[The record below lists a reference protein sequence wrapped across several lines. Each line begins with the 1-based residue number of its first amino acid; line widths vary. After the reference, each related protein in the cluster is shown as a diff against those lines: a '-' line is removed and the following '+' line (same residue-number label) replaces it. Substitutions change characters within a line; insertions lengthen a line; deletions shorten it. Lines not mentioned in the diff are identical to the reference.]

1 MPPSATARQRRRPT
15 PAADEQQQ
23 QQIPSTPP
31 RRRRIN
37 DAGKNGFDAD
47 PSSSSLPPT
56 TSSNTNK
63 SPLKRAIKLV
73 KKQLL
78 YRPKIPIFSSAF
90 VLAII
95 FIIAPYVDKTYHK
108 ISEEGRVAS
117 DLGDVGFDSGKFTVR
132 VRSICFFTISFSF
145 CNPRELSFLLTNAFT
160 LLLLLFDAVAKHG
173 ANAENHA
180 QESQILLSSAVVSNH
195 GNVVVHRQET
205 VFNAR
210 ERAD

>member
-23 QQIPSTPP
+23 QQQQIPSTPP
-31 RRRRIN
+31 RRRRKSIKN
-37 DAGKNGFDAD
+37 DDAGKNGFDAD
-47 PSSSSLPPT
+47 PSSSSVPPT
-56 TSSNTNK
+56 SNNK

-132 VRSICFFTISFSF
+132 VRRFVFFSFSF
-145 CNPRELSFLLTNAFT
+145 CNPRVLSFLRHALTNT
-160 LLLLLFDAVAKHG
+160 LTILLLFDARCSGKTR
-173 ANAENHA
+173 
-180 QESQILLSSAVVSNH
+180 SK
-195 GNVVVHRQET
+195 R
-205 VFNAR
+205 
-210 ERAD
+210 

>member
-15 PAADEQQQ
+15 PADEQQQQ

-47 PSSSSLPPT
+47 PSPPT

-132 VRSICFFTISFSF
+132 VRRFLFFSFSF
-145 CNPRELSFLLTNAFT
+145 CNPRVLSFLRHALTNT
-160 LLLLLFDAVAKHG
+160 LTILLLFDARCSGKTR
-173 ANAENHA
+173 
-180 QESQILLSSAVVSNH
+180 SK
-195 GNVVVHRQET
+195 R
-205 VFNAR
+205 
-210 ERAD
+210 

>member
-1 MPPSATARQRRRPT
+1 MPPSATARQRRRRSSSP
-15 PAADEQQQ
+15 ADERQQL
-23 QQIPSTPP
+23 PSTPP
-31 RRRRIN
+31 RRRRSIKKN
-37 DAGKNGFDAD
+37 DDAGKNGFDAD

-56 TSSNTNK
+56 SNNK

-132 VRSICFFTISFSF
+132 VRRFVFYLSFF
-145 CNPRELSFLLTNAFT
+145 NPRVLSFLRHALTNTLT
-160 LLLLLFDAVAKHG
+160 LLLLF
-173 ANAENHA
+173 
-180 QESQILLSSAVVSNH
+180 
-195 GNVVVHRQET
+195 
-205 VFNAR
+205 
-210 ERAD
+210 

>member
-1 MPPSATARQRRRPT
+1 
-15 PAADEQQQ
+15 
-23 QQIPSTPP
+23 
-31 RRRRIN
+31 
-37 DAGKNGFDAD
+37 
-47 PSSSSLPPT
+47 
-56 TSSNTNK
+56 
-63 SPLKRAIKLV
+63 
-73 KKQLL
+73 
-78 YRPKIPIFSSAF
+78 
-90 VLAII
+90 
-95 FIIAPYVDKTYHK
+95 VDKTYHK

-132 VRSICFFTISFSF
+132 VRRFVFY
-145 CNPRELSFLLTNAFT
+145 LSFLIRAFVFT
-160 LLLLLFDAVAKHG
+160 ARADEYAHSSSSFLMRVAVAKHG

>member
-1 MPPSATARQRRRPT
+1 MPPSATARQRRRST
-15 PAADEQQQ
+15 PADEQQQ
-23 QQIPSTPP
+23 EQQQQEQQLPSTPP
-31 RRRRIN
+31 RRRRRSIKKN
-37 DAGKNGFDAD
+37 DDAGKNGFDAD

-56 TSSNTNK
+56 SNK

-95 FIIAPYVDKTYHK
+95 YIIAPYVDKTYHK

-132 VRSICFFTISFSF
+132 VRRF
-145 CNPRELSFLLTNAFT
+145 
-160 LLLLLFDAVAKHG
+160 
-173 ANAENHA
+173 
-180 QESQILLSSAVVSNH
+180 
-195 GNVVVHRQET
+195 
-205 VFNAR
+205 VF
-210 ERAD
+210 

>member
-1 MPPSATARQRRRPT
+1 MPASATARQRRRASSP
-15 PAADEQQQ
+15 ADERQQQ
-23 QQIPSTPP
+23 QLPSTPP
-31 RRRRIN
+31 RRRRRGVKN
-37 DAGKNGFDAD
+37 DDAGKNGFDAD

-56 TSSNTNK
+56 SNNK

-132 VRSICFFTISFSF
+132 VRRFV
-145 CNPRELSFLLTNAFT
+145 FLLSLFLIRAFFRFYGT
-160 LLLLLFDAVAKHG
+160 
-173 ANAENHA
+173 
-180 QESQILLSSAVVSNH
+180 
-195 GNVVVHRQET
+195 R
-205 VFNAR
+205 
-210 ERAD
+210 

>member
-1 MPPSATARQRRRPT
+1 MPPSATARQRRRST
-15 PAADEQQQ
+15 PADEQQQQQQQQQ

-31 RRRRIN
+31 PRRRRRID

-47 PSSSSLPPT
+47 PSSSSLPP
-56 TSSNTNK
+56 TNK

-132 VRSICFFTISFSF
+132 VRSICFFYY
-145 CNPRELSFLLTNAFT
+145 LFLFL
-160 LLLLLFDAVAKHG
+160 
-173 ANAENHA
+173 
-180 QESQILLSSAVVSNH
+180 
-195 GNVVVHRQET
+195 
-205 VFNAR
+205 
-210 ERAD
+210 

>member
-1 MPPSATARQRRRPT
+1 MPPSATARQRRRASSP
-15 PAADEQQQ
+15 ADERQQQ
-23 QQIPSTPP
+23 QLPSTPP
-31 RRRRIN
+31 RRRRRGVKN
-37 DAGKNGFDAD
+37 DDAGKNGFDAD

-56 TSSNTNK
+56 SNNK

-132 VRSICFFTISFSF
+132 VRRFVFLSLFLIRAFFRFYGT
-145 CNPRELSFLLTNAFT
+145 R
-160 LLLLLFDAVAKHG
+160 
-173 ANAENHA
+173 
-180 QESQILLSSAVVSNH
+180 
-195 GNVVVHRQET
+195 
-205 VFNAR
+205 
-210 ERAD
+210 

>member
-1 MPPSATARQRRRPT
+1 MYNSKTPFNQTRAQIYSHTNTHTKQHSPRMPPSATARQRRRTT

-132 VRSICFFTISFSF
+132 VRSICRFVF
-145 CNPRELSFLLTNAFT
+145 LSLFL
-160 LLLLLFDAVAKHG
+160 
-173 ANAENHA
+173 
-180 QESQILLSSAVVSNH
+180 
-195 GNVVVHRQET
+195 
-205 VFNAR
+205 
-210 ERAD
+210 

>member
-1 MPPSATARQRRRPT
+1 MPPSATARRRRRPT
-15 PAADEQQQ
+15 TPANDEQQQHQ

-31 RRRRIN
+31 RRKRIN
-37 DAGKNGFDAD
+37 DDDDAGKNGFDDAD

-56 TSSNTNK
+56 TLSNNTK

-132 VRSICFFTISFSF
+132 VRRFVFY
-145 CNPRELSFLLTNAFT
+145 LSFLIRAFFRFYGT
-160 LLLLLFDAVAKHG
+160 
-173 ANAENHA
+173 
-180 QESQILLSSAVVSNH
+180 
-195 GNVVVHRQET
+195 R
-205 VFNAR
+205 
-210 ERAD
+210 

>member
-15 PAADEQQQ
+15 PAADEQQQQ

-47 PSSSSLPPT
+47 PSPPT

-132 VRSICFFTISFSF
+132 VRRFVFFSFSF
-145 CNPRELSFLLTNAFT
+145 CNPRVLSFLRHALTNT
-160 LLLLLFDAVAKHG
+160 LTILLLFDARCSGKTR
-173 ANAENHA
+173 
-180 QESQILLSSAVVSNH
+180 SK
-195 GNVVVHRQET
+195 R
-205 VFNAR
+205 
-210 ERAD
+210 

>member
-1 MPPSATARQRRRPT
+1 MPPSATARQRRRRSSSP
-15 PAADEQQQ
+15 ADERQQL
-23 QQIPSTPP
+23 PSTPP
-31 RRRRIN
+31 RRRRRGVKN
-37 DAGKNGFDAD
+37 DDAGKNGFDAD

-56 TSSNTNK
+56 SNNK

-132 VRSICFFTISFSF
+132 VRRFVFY
-145 CNPRELSFLLTNAFT
+145 LSFLIRAFFRFYGT
-160 LLLLLFDAVAKHG
+160 
-173 ANAENHA
+173 
-180 QESQILLSSAVVSNH
+180 
-195 GNVVVHRQET
+195 R
-205 VFNAR
+205 
-210 ERAD
+210 